1 MNGKDVVSMVLKVAS
16 FFTGVGGID
25 IGFEQT
31 GGYETVYANEL
42 DKFAVQTFESNF
54 GIQADHRDIT
64 SVDVDDIPDFDVM
77 LAGFPCQPF
86 SVAGRR
92 EGFSDTGG
100 RGQVYFEVERIFK
113 AKQPEIIF
121 LENVKNLVTHDK
133 GNTFRVIHKSLLDS
147 GYHVK
152 HMVLNGSTH
161 GNIPQNRER
170 IYIVAFKDKA
180 KADLFDF
187 PDKIDLTRTVR
198 DFIDF
203 AGLKDEKY
211 YYRKWKHSFYDEL
224 EQHVLDD
231 NHIYQW
237 RRKYVRRNMSGIVP
251 TLTANM
257 GTGGHNV
264 PIIHTKQGIRKMTP
278 RECFNTQGF
287 PDTFVLPEKMSDS
300 QLYKQAGNSVVVP
313 VVNRIAEQL
322 LRVVR

>member
-1 MNGKDVVSMVLKVAS
+1 MVLKVAS

-25 IGFEQT
+25 IGFETT
-31 GGYETVYANEL
+31 GVFKTVYANEL

-54 GIQADHRDIT
+54 AVTVDHRDIT
-64 SVDVDDIPDFDVM
+64 DVAVDEIPDFDVM

-113 AKQPEIIF
+113 AKQPAVIF

-133 GNTFRVIHKSLLDS
+133 GNTFKVIHKSLMDS

-170 IYIVAFKDKA
+170 IYIVAFKDKSQLDA
-180 KADLFDF
+180 FDF
-187 PDKIDLTRTVR
+187 PDVVDLTRTVR
-198 DFIDF
+198 DVIDF
-203 AGLKDEKY
+203 DGQKDEKY
-211 YYRKWKHSFYDEL
+211 YYRQWKHSFYDAL
-224 EQHVLDD
+224 EEGVLND

-287 PDTFVLPEKMSDS
+287 PANFVLPEKMSDT

-313 VVNRIAEQL
+313 VVNRIAE
-322 LRVVR
+322 RIADAVR